1 MTSRNLIPLLL
12 FFAAA
17 LFFPRGAASED
28 VFERARGA
36 ERIAVSGREYHNYNL
51 LLRQEEAPSLPLI
64 NMGDILLEP
73 GMYEGLALHPDL
85 LERMYRDNM
94 RLVFF
99 IVELSPYF
107 PPQRYDRLP
116 WGRERNYAFFGNS
129 FWRNPSRIRDIYRRV
144 YRTASTDFNEQLRRV
159 RIRREMEEA
168 PEVFVFA
175 RLQRSG
181 ATSQWRNAW
190 GWDYYYYF
198 EGEEIYM
205 P

>member
-1 MTSRNLIPLLL
+1 MAPRNLFTFLIFSLAILPG
-12 FFAAA
+12 
-17 LFFPRGAASED
+17 PRSFSADGII
-28 VFERARGA
+28 ERARGS
-36 ERIAVSGREYHNYNL
+36 ERIAVGGREYYNYNL
-51 LLRQEEAPSLPLI
+51 LLQQEGSPSQPPLST
-64 NMGDILLEP
+64 GDILLEP
-73 GMYEGLALHPDL
+73 GIDEGLILHPDL

-99 IVELSPYF
+99 VVEIPPYF
-107 PPQRYDRLP
+107 PPQRYDKLP
-116 WGRERNYAFFGNS
+116 WGRQKNYTFFGNS
-129 FWRNPSRIRDIYRRV
+129 FWRNPSNIREIYRRV

-159 RIRREMEEA
+159 RMRMEMEEK

-181 ATSQWRNAW
+181 ATSQWRSAW